1 MISALL
7 DATQGRMDKTI
18 EDLTRSLSVIRT
30 GRASVHLLDGILVD
44 YYGTLTPINQL
55 STLHVPEPTMIMVQ
69 PWDVS
74 QIREIERAM
83 LSSDLGIN
91 PTNDGKVIQVPIP
104 SLTNERRQELARQ
117 VHRIS
122 EEHKTALRSIRRD
135 SNETLKKALKNKE
148 ISEDNEF
155 KGLAAVQ
162 KVTDEFVL
170 RVEGLSNQKEK
181 EILEF

>member
-1 MISALL
+1 MISVLL
-7 DATQGRMDKTI
+7 DTTRGRMDKTI
-18 EDLTRSLSVIRT
+18 EDLTRSLSIIRT

-44 YYGTLTPINQL
+44 YYGTSTPINQL
-55 STLHVPEPTMIMVQ
+55 ATLHVPEPTMITIQ

-91 PTNDGKVIQVPIP
+91 PANDGKIIRVPIP
-104 SLTNERRQELARQ
+104 PLTHERRQELAKQ

-148 ISEDNEF
+148 ISEDDEF

-170 RVEGLSNQKEK
+170 RVEGLSNQKER
-181 EILEF
+181 EILED

>member
-7 DATQGRMDKTI
+7 DTTGDRMDKTM
-18 EDLTRSLSVIRT
+18 EDLTRSLSTIRT

-44 YYGTLTPINQL
+44 YYGTSTPINQL
-55 STLHVPEPTMIMVQ
+55 ATLHVPEPAMITIQ
-69 PWDVS
+69 PWDVT
-74 QIREIERAM
+74 QIREIERAI

-91 PTNDGKVIQVPIP
+91 PANDGKVIRIPIP
-104 SLTNERRQELARQ
+104 PLTNERRQELAKQ

-135 SNETLKKALKNKE
+135 SNENLKTALKNKE
-148 ISEDNEF
+148 ISEDDEF

-162 KVTDEFVL
+162 KVTDDFVL
-170 RVEGLSNQKEK
+170 RVDGLSNQKER
-181 EILEF
+181 EILEV